1 MRLQRFVLFAL
12 MGMEATLIADILLV
26 IAAGPLLQRAIPLSV
41 QTFGWIVGCYGLSAA
56 VADLAVSTFID
67 RFSRRRA
74 LLFFYG
80 CFLTGVLS
88 TGVSHGPAQLFVA
101 RILCGASGGLV
112 SALVRA
118 AIRDTL
124 PEQRLGRGVGVVLSG
139 YSFATIAAVPT
150 GLVLAKQHSWEWAF
164 LALSTVGV
172 AVFLTAWGATRLTSL
187 PSLNKN
193 AGRDAPTWNAAREV
207 VINPKYR
214 QALALAMLVTFSG
227 YSVVPLFST
236 FLTQGRPGLV
246 QALPYL
252 YLAAGF
258 GTAVLLN
265 ITGALVD
272 RFGRRRTFYGT
283 QIIASGFTLLLTN
296 AAGFSEQT
304 LTALAPFFLVTMSV
318 RNVPATSIVISA
330 AKEGQRAG
338 FLSFT
343 GAVQQFVAGL
353 ASVFGGYVA
362 LSRGL
367 DLERNYW
374 LLGVGFTVCAIAG
387 MALVARMNV
396 DSKAT
401 GSPPDGDV

>member
-1 MRLQRFVLFAL
+1 MRPQRFMLLAL

-26 IAAGPLLQRAIPLSV
+26 IAAGPLLQKAIPVSV

-56 VADLAVSTFID
+56 VAELTVSTFID

-80 CFLTGVLS
+80 CFLAGVLS
-88 TGVSHGPAQLFVA
+88 TGLSQGTSQLFVA
-101 RILCGASGGLV
+101 RILCGGCGGVV

-124 PEQRLGRGVGVVLSG
+124 PDQRLGRGVGMVLSG
-139 YSFATIAAVPT
+139 YSFATIAAVPA
-150 GLVLAKQHSWEWAF
+150 GLILAERHSWKWAF
-164 LALSTVGV
+164 LALFAVGV
-172 AVFLTAWGATRLTSL
+172 AVSAAAWAASRLTSL
-187 PSLNKN
+187 PFMNTS
-193 AGRDAPTWNAAREV
+193 AGSGAPTWNVAREV
-207 VINPKYR
+207 VTNPTYR
-214 QALALAMLVTFSG
+214 QALALVMLVTFSG

-236 FLTQGRPGLV
+236 FLTQCQPSLV
-246 QALPYL
+246 SALPHL

-258 GTAVLLN
+258 GTAVFLN
-265 ITGALVD
+265 VTGALVD
-272 RFGRRRTFYGT
+272 RFGRRRSFYGT
-283 QIIASGFTLLLTN
+283 QLIASAFTLLLTN
-296 AAGFSEQT
+296 ASAFSEHT
-304 LTALAPFFLVTMSV
+304 LSALAPFFLVTMSV

-343 GAVQQFVAGL
+343 GAIQQFVAGL

-367 DLERNYW
+367 DLKHNYW
-374 LLGVGFTVCAIAG
+374 LLGFTFTLCAVTA

-396 DSKAT
+396 DAKRPI
-401 GSPPDGDV
+401 SPLDGNL